1 MQFLNL
7 TIVLYRIRIVSE
19 ISVETRET
27 QACGEREREFI
38 CQVKIITI
46 FNNNNELQWQA
57 ARKGKCP
64 SMLATINTLDNNTT
78 K

>member
-1 MQFLNL
+1 LYTIILFKQLKTCKKASKIFL
-7 TIVLYRIRIVSE
+7 
-19 ISVETRET
+19 RERER
-27 QACGEREREFI
+27 EREREFI